1 MIKFKIKKEGFEK
14 MNCFRTLVSA
24 FLTTLFFASCIDI
37 NSAGAN
43 ERVPINSSNFP
54 DNNFREYVKTF
65 DLDRNGYLSDYEL
78 SHVRNI
84 HCENMHIRSVKGIE
98 YFTEI
103 QGLWCLNNQ
112 IFNWDL
118 SGNPHLKGIWC
129 SHNNFTSLDFSAC
142 PELEWVYCFNCK
154 LESLNIRNNPELA
167 YLECNANPNLKELDL
182 SGNPKLENLFASEC
196 GLTSLDLSNNDML
209 CELAAFKNNLSSIDL
224 SNNPKLKRLDI
235 WYNERLG
242 DVNINNLSDLQ
253 YYNCAKN
260 NVTSLDMSHNPEL
273 TMLVCSYNPNL
284 TSLDVTQ
291 NPKLA
296 FLNLEC
302 DTSLS
307 SLDITHNPRLYHL
320 YAFGLSSINTID
332 IRYNNRLLKAY
343 DDGVEKYEYH
353 LGQVT
358 SWTLD
363 FGGSGDPFDNLLH
376 EFVVDNRVTIVSSP
390 AVSNHNYDSTINSY
404 SGHSSSEPFATRGQ
418 AIQLLYELAGE
429 PYISHGYPNFDDAS
443 SSPYADAIR
452 WGKKNNIC
460 FGYPNICDDN
470 FQPNE
475 SISRQD
481 FALMAHRFAGYLG
494 FGTAF
499 DYGRTDWYYDFF
511 DIDFYAWGPFTWA
524 MQWEVLHPGE
534 DDNYC
539 YPRGR
544 MTTAEL
550 TESANKIFNLSDSA
564 SYSARVNGNGV

>member
-1 MIKFKIKKEGFEK
+1 MK
-14 MNCFRTLVSA
+14 CCRTFVSA
-24 FLTTLFFASCIDI
+24 FLTTLLFASCIDI

-196 GLTSLDLSNNDML
+196 GLTSLDLSNNPRM

-242 DVNINNLSDLQ
+242 DVNISNLSDLQ

-284 TSLDVTQ
+284 TSLDVTE

-302 DTSLS
+302 DTSLP
-307 SLDITHNPRLYHL
+307 SLDISKNPRLYHL
-320 YAFGLSSINTID
+320 YAFGLSGVSTID
-332 IRYNNRLLKAY
+332 IGNNDRLLKTY
-343 DDGVEKYEYH
+343 NTGVEKYEYH
-353 LGQVT
+353 LGHVK

-363 FGGSGDPFDNLLH
+363 FGGSGDPFDNLMH
-376 EFVVDNRVTIVSSP
+376 EFVVDDRVTIVYSP
-390 AVSNHNYDSTINSY
+390 TVPNDDPDSIVNSY
-404 SGHSSSEPFATRGQ
+404 AGHLSSEEFATRGQ

-460 FGYPNICDDN
+460 FGFPNICDDN

-475 SISRQD
+475 PISRQD
-481 FALMAHRFAGYLG
+481 FALMAHRFADYLG

-499 DYGRTDWYYDFF
+499 DYGRTDWYEDFF
-511 DIDFYAWGPFTWA
+511 NIDFYAWGPFTWA
-524 MQWEVLHPGE
+524 MQWEVLHPTKIG
-534 DDNYC
+534 NQTWG

-550 TESANKIFNLSDSA
+550 TESAHKIFNLSDSA